1 MLSGNIGEWSEVYT
15 FFKLLADGKLHA
27 ASAELT
33 LDTNS
38 YYPIVKLMRKQK
50 DFSFDYELDELNI
63 RISPEHKDTSEVVIS
78 RSNFGTAASEILSTI
93 AGSTGNFSV
102 PSVGQIIADAHIAS
116 LKEPHSDKSDISLVA
131 HDSRIGNDTK
141 MTFSIKSQLGSPS
154 TLLNASGATNFRFA
168 LSSDISD
175 AEISSLNELGVK
187 ELVKSLVQRG
197 CDLSLQEVHNAQF
210 ATNLKMIDTEMPK
223 LIAALLIS
231 YYSGLGTSLKD
242 LVSVVS
248 KADPLT
254 IGAGADKVYAHK
266 IKTFLAD
273 VALGMTPSIPWSGE
287 YDATGGYIIV
297 KPNGELVCF
306 HAYNRE
312 AFRDYLLNST
322 KMETAWTTRHKFGF
336 LFRMNDQVFIDLNFQ
351 VRFI

>member
-27 ASAELT
+27 ANADLT
-33 LDTNS
+33 LDPDS
-38 YYPIVKLMRKQK
+38 YYPIVKLIRKQR
-50 DFSFDYELDELNI
+50 DYSFDYELDHMNI
-63 RISPEHKDTSEVVIS
+63 RISPEHKDIPEKVIS
-78 RSNFGTAASEILSTI
+78 RMEFGRAASEILGTI
-93 AGSTGNFSV
+93 AASTGTFSV
-102 PSVGQIIADAHIAS
+102 PSVGQIIADAHVAS
-116 LKEPHSDKSDISLVA
+116 LKEPHSDKGDISLVA
-131 HDSRIGNDTK
+131 HDSRIGNNTN

-187 ELVKSLVQRG
+187 ELVKLLVQHG
-197 CDLSLQEVHNAQF
+197 YELSLREIHSAQF
-210 ATNLKMIDTEMPK
+210 AANLKMIDSEMPK
-223 LIAALLIS
+223 LIAALLVS
-231 YYSGLGTSLKD
+231 YYSGLGTALKD
-242 LVSVVS
+242 LVSVIS

-254 IGAGADKVYAHK
+254 IGAGADKVYVHK
-266 IKTFLAD
+266 IKTFLVD
-273 VALGMTPSIPWSGE
+273 VALGMTPSIPWSGD
-287 YDATGGYIIV
+287 YDATSGYIIV

-322 KMETAWTTRHKFGF
+322 KMETASTTRHKFGS
-336 LFRMNDQVFIDLNFQ
+336 LFRIDEQVFIDLNFQ